1 MILNMLVWLA
11 VTAVVVGVP
20 VILFKAIKEYFRR
33 RGIKKEL
40 QAEYGDKWELVYHY
54 MFSRRPKEE
63 VRKEAAKLDP
73 INFGSGPQQSQPIQ
87 PVQQVF
93 QPAPRPSFMASSQ
106 VRSAPATPRTPSVPK
121 YFPIK
126 VPP

>member
-1 MILNMLVWLA
+1 MSHGMAMILNMLVWLA

-54 MFSRRPKEE
+54 MFSRHPNEE
-63 VRKEAAKLDP
+63 IRREVAKIDP
-73 INFGSGPQQSQPIQ
+73 INFGSG
-87 PVQQVF
+87 
-93 QPAPRPSFMASSQ
+93 
-106 VRSAPATPRTPSVPK
+106 
-121 YFPIK
+121 
-126 VPP
+126 